1 MMKKIVS
8 VAVMLLMGGMMA
20 FAQNATL
27 KTEPLGKPLADDYS
41 QKFIGAN
48 SQGVVLLEYSG
59 FGYLRTNQALV
70 CYDYA
75 QNELARVDMGKT
87 KEVNCY
93 GGFLNDNNVDLLMMT
108 ENDNGMRVWRERRD
122 MSLKEK
128 GEQLVLADFK
138 GQKGDEFFF
147 AMGTSN
153 DQQLLAGVFVAS
165 RKTQEPEMWVG
176 LYSRELNEYWKM
188 KITPTPC
195 SQVYVT
201 DSGEVVLSY
210 VNEKGL
216 CSFTVVDGENE
227 NHYGFRLLDE
237 GRVNETRM
245 IRYGDGKILLASA
258 LQEEKRTIMPA
269 KEGGPNID
277 RIDIY
282 CYNIESGK
290 TNVVKHTFTD
300 QETARLCNEKDK
312 SGMKHHWVPFGNIQ
326 QSIADATGA
335 YVMVDQMWTIYTDGF
350 PSDFNRVGM
359 MVMRVNADGQVQ
371 WSRVWRMENNCH
383 PNLKGIM
390 SYRWQPYS
398 EGIMLAVA
406 THVKNADT
414 PEEKSVK
421 PFKPTKH
428 DALLSVIR
436 LKADGSGNREN
447 FNIDDQGIIGSAHPM
462 GSDKYLLLLSG
473 SRKGQFAH
481 LELK

>member
-8 VAVMLLMGGMMA
+8 VAVMLLMGGMMT

-188 KITPTPC
+188 KLTPTPC

-210 VNEKGL
+210 VSAKGL
-216 CSFTVVDGENE
+216 CSFTGVDGEKE
-227 NHYGFRLLDE
+227 NH
-237 GRVNETRM
+237 
-245 IRYGDGKILLASA
+245 
-258 LQEEKRTIMPA
+258 
-269 KEGGPNID
+269 
-277 RIDIY
+277 
-282 CYNIESGK
+282 
-290 TNVVKHTFTD
+290 
-300 QETARLCNEKDK
+300 
-312 SGMKHHWVPFGNIQ
+312 
-326 QSIADATGA
+326 
-335 YVMVDQMWTIYTDGF
+335 
-350 PSDFNRVGM
+350 
-359 MVMRVNADGQVQ
+359 
-371 WSRVWRMENNCH
+371 
-383 PNLKGIM
+383 
-390 SYRWQPYS
+390 
-398 EGIMLAVA
+398 
-406 THVKNADT
+406 
-414 PEEKSVK
+414 
-421 PFKPTKH
+421 
-428 DALLSVIR
+428 
-436 LKADGSGNREN
+436 
-447 FNIDDQGIIGSAHPM
+447 
-462 GSDKYLLLLSG
+462 
-473 SRKGQFAH
+473 
-481 LELK
+481 